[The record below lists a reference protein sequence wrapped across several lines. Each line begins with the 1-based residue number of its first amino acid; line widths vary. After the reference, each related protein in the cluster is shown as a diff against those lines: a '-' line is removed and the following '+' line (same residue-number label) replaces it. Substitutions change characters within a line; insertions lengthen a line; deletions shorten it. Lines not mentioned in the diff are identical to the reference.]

1 MTACESLFYIV
12 RMKSASV
19 HVRLKPETK
28 DFLERQAK
36 AEGRTMS
43 NLIQFILDERAA
55 AAKRGKR

>member
-1 MTACESLFYIV
+1 M

-28 DFLERQAK
+28 AYLEKQAA

-55 AAKRGKR
+55 AAKRGKRNGQ